1 MSVRWSVKSEEVHR
15 SRASWVGEK
24 PRDGG
29 KALLDE
35 AFNFVRK
42 NKQPGRLVVDFGIG
56 GSISMLEF
64 EQKERIPS
72 PVAEFDSDDDEEKNE
87 GNPNSSS

>member
-1 MSVRWSVKSEEVHR
+1 MSTRWTVRSEEVHR
-15 SRASWVGEK
+15 SKAIWVGDK

-35 AFNFVRK
+35 AFNFVRA
-42 NKQPGRLVVDFGIG
+42 NQTPGRLIVDFGTG
-56 GSISMLEF
+56 GSISQLEF

-72 PVAEFDSDDDEEKNE
+72 PVADFETEDGVEQ
-87 GNPNSSS
+87 G